1 MDIRERLNSFYE
13 KSDKKNTQPLKN
25 INFGG
30 ISLDLTRNFISRE
43 ILVKMRSLL
52 TLSKFSRKRK
62 QLFDNKYISHTE
74 SQRVSFVSYRNSISY
89 QRDVDKMSRFC
100 LKIKNKATG
109 SHGNITISHI
119 VHIGIGG
126 SILGPKFLS
135 EALEDFKT
143 NPFLTHFVSSGDLNE
158 ISDLL

>member
-30 ISLDLTRNFISRE
+30 ISLDLTRNLISRE
-43 ILVKMRSLL
+43 ILAKMRSLL
-52 TLSKFSRKRK
+52 TLSKFSKKRK

-74 SQRVSFVSYRNSISY
+74 SQRVSFVSYRNSISFE
-89 QRDVDKMSRFC
+89 RDIDKMSKFY
-100 LKIKNKATG
+100 LKIKNKKI
-109 SHGNITISHI
+109 GNHENVTISHI

-126 SILGPKFLS
+126 STLGPKF
-135 EALEDFKT
+135 
-143 NPFLTHFVSSGDLNE
+143 
-158 ISDLL
+158 